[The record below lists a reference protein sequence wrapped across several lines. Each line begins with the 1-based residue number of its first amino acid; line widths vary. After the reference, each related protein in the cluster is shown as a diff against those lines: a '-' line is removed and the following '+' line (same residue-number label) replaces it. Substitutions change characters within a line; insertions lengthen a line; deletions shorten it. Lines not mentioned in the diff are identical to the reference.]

1 MNLKE
6 KAEAVKALFVQLEKD
21 TQDYRENGGL
31 GCLSGCGFCCSRPN
45 ISAYP
50 IEFLPFA
57 FDMVEKGLAEQA
69 LEYLEQNPDLGHC
82 MNFVPK
88 PGDEAKGFC
97 GTYAT
102 RGLICRLFASAARRT
117 KQNTKEVI
125 ICKPLKEHRSE
136 ELRTATERIN
146 TGELRL
152 PMATH
157 YYSQIGDLDGYLS
170 TEMPINQAI
179 RIALDR
185 VLREVFYA
193 NQADLD

>member
-6 KAEAVKALFVQLEKD
+6 KAEAVKALFVQLDKD

-31 GCLSGCGFCCSRPN
+31 GCLSGCGFCCSRPK

-57 FDMVEKGLAEQA
+57 YDLVDKGLAEQA
-69 LEYLEQNPDLGHC
+69 LAFLEENPDLDHC

-88 PGDEAKGFC
+88 PGDNAKGFC
-97 GTYAT
+97 GTYST
-102 RGLICRLFASAARRT
+102 RGLICRVFGTAARKT
-117 KQNTKEVI
+117 KTGTREII
-125 ICKPLKEHRSE
+125 ICKPLKEERAE
-136 ELRTATERIN
+136 QLQTATRRIN
-146 TGELRL
+146 SGELQL
-152 PMATH
+152 PLATD
-157 YYSQIGDLDGYLS
+157 YYAKIADLDSYLS

-185 VLREVFYA
+185 VLREIFYA
-193 NQADLD
+193 SQEVLD